1 MRWHPDKLMAAI
13 GMRLLPEEYDEVGAE
28 IAGVFRGIQEEH
40 KNRLRIRGTL
50 PPGNKVTRRRCTKT
64 RAAPLL
70 VLESRSRRPQPVELS
85 AI

>member
-50 PPGNKVTRRRCTKT
+50 PPGMK
-64 RAAPLL
+64 
-70 VLESRSRRPQPVELS
+70 
-85 AI
+85 